1 MLLSAVVAMVLNG
14 YPQLNTFPLS
24 IYNHQKACSTYIV
37 YIVPTSGLV
46 ITPMNTILIQMT
58 GSSLK
63 VSLMMRL
70 VLSYIRCAQMTSLR
84 AISPW

>member
-1 MLLSAVVAMVLNG
+1 MLFSAVVAMDLNG
-14 YPQLNTFPLS
+14 YRQLNALPLP
-24 IYNHQKACSTYIV
+24 IFNHQKACPSHIMYI
-37 YIVPTSGLV
+37 PTSRLV

-58 GSSLK
+58 GFALK
-63 VSLMMRL
+63 VSLIMRL